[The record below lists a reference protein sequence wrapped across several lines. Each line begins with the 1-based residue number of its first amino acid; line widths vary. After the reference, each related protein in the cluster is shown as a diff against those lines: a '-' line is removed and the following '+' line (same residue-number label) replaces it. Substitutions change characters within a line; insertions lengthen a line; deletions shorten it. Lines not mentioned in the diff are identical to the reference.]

1 MSISVLGATGRLLLP
16 VTAAVLLA
24 GVSLEAAA
32 AGGRG
37 VIKLVTSNE
46 TGRAVFQYAD
56 TSGAVTQTQ
65 EFSIDRGTK
74 CIVDDDGWSNWSLAS
89 GNATSRLPSLVDV
102 KAQRFDGS
110 FVGGNSGVG
119 LLNGSI
125 GVYDSTKGTSCSR
138 ITDSL
143 FESLTLTSKLGGFDK
158 LEIDLEAKG
167 SAVFELVIDND
178 PGKTYQLYTGTSIL
192 QSPNVPHEQNCTGGS
207 DSGPDSGPNDNCRW
221 VIDDVG
227 VSFEIYAID
236 NGSNT
241 GTAGEGS
248 LEGGGDYVSAG
259 MAGDYS
265 TKIFLTSLIDIG
277 SLGCLS
283 SNNTTRQVFADP
295 DSQGA
300 ASCQVTRINPNNF
313 LPGSCTEDKAID
325 YRLETFEFES
335 LCRLDKT
342 GTFFEQVAG
351 SIEVTFEPE
360 LRTEWDGV
368 AKTALTFTDENGN
381 DSDPFFAELCGGT
394 RVPDKYGNLTI
405 KEVLLGT
412 LPGYVN
418 SAGDFVYTSGDAP
431 TGFDKTTLQTDND
444 QVPGNEYYDWACVLD
459 HRVEYLGKNSE
470 GDDLQQVTQIIL
482 FWGDLGLSRPGI
494 GSN

>member
-46 TGRAVFQYAD
+46 TGRAVFQYVD

-65 EFSIDRGTK
+65 EFSIERGTK
-74 CIVDDDGWSNWSLAS
+74 CIVDEDSWVNWSLTGGTSS
-89 GNATSRLPSLVDV
+89 GLASLVDV
-102 KAQRFDGS
+102 KAHRFNGEP
-110 FVGGNSGVG
+110 VGTNSGIG

-143 FESLTLTSKLGGFDK
+143 LETLTLTSKLGGFDK

-167 SAVFELVIDND
+167 SAVFELVIDKD
-178 PGKTYQLYTGTSIL
+178 TSKKYRLYTGNSVKSSL
-192 QSPNVPHEQNCTGGS
+192 GANEQNCFAGS
-207 DSGPDSGPNDNCRW
+207 DSGPDSGPNDNCPW
-221 VIDDVG
+221 VIEDVG
-227 VSFEIYAID
+227 ISFEIYAID
-236 NGSNT
+236 NDSNT

-259 MAGDYS
+259 MTGDYT

-381 DSDPFFAELCGGT
+381 DSPPFFAELCGGT

-418 SAGDFVYTSGDAP
+418 AAGDFVYTSGDAP
-431 TGFDKTTLQTDND
+431 PDFTKTTLQTDND

-459 HRVEYLGKNSE
+459 HRVEYLGKNSQ